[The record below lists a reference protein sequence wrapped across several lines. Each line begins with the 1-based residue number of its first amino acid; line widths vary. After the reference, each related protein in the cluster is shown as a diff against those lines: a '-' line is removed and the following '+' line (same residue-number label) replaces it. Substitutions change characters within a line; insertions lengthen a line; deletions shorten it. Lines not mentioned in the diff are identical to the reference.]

1 MTAPSPMPALPAT
14 TATPITATPPTGAR
28 AASPARHPL
37 VDRLL
42 AVTGGREV
50 RPDDIEAFEGE
61 DGDAVLFFGGDP
73 VRFPEALDVAV
84 VLPELLAALGHAQGR
99 GFRVGVVPRDVE
111 DVLARRYAVQRWPS
125 IVFLR
130 EGGYL
135 GTLSGMQDWDVYL
148 REAAELLARTPGRRP
163 APTIAIQAAPACH

>member
-1 MTAPSPMPALPAT
+1 MTAPSPLPAT
-14 TATPITATPPTGAR
+14 APANTAAPAR
-28 AASPARHPL
+28 AAVPARHPL
-37 VDRLL
+37 IDRLL

-50 RPDDIEAFEGE
+50 RPDDIEAFEQEGGE
-61 DGDAVLFFGGDP
+61 AVLFFGGDP

-84 VLPELLAALGHAQGR
+84 VLPELLAALGSPAGR
-99 GFRVGVVPRDVE
+99 PVRVGVVPRDVE
-111 DVLARRYAVQRWPS
+111 DALARRYAVQRWPS

-130 EGGYL
+130 DGGYL

-148 REAAELLARTPGRRP
+148 REAAGLRTRTPGRRP

>member
-1 MTAPSPMPALPAT
+1 MTSPSPLPAT
-14 TATPITATPPTGAR
+14 ATATANSAVPAR
-28 AASPARHPL
+28 AAVPARHPL

-50 RPDDIEAFEGE
+50 RPGDIEAFEQEG
-61 DGDAVLFFGGDP
+61 GDAVLFFGGDP

-84 VLPELLAALGHAQGR
+84 VLPELLAALGSPG
-99 GFRVGVVPRDVE
+99 GPGTRVGVVPRDVE
-111 DVLARRYAVQRWPS
+111 DTLARRYAVQRWPS

-130 EGGYL
+130 DGGYL

-148 REAAELLARTPGRRP
+148 REASGLRARAPGRRP